1 MSKRSGLAQQIF
13 IGGFDLSGD
22 VGAISN
28 CGSPRALLDVTA
40 INKSAIERVNGL
52 SDGNLEFN
60 TWFNDAVLHEHVAL
74 SPLPTA
80 DVIVL
85 YLMGGAVADIVAG
98 LVAKQINYDWSRGA
112 DGSLQGTVLCQGAN
126 GIPLEWLIA
135 LTAGEDTHASAGSSA
150 SKDDGT
156 QATAVSITS
165 SSVANPTVIT
175 TAAVHGL
182 TTGDSILIAGH
193 TGSTP
198 ALDGTHVVT
207 VVSTTTF
214 TIPVNVT
221 VGGSGGTMT
230 LISTRYGIIAY
241 LQVVDIASGT
251 PTVTIAESQDDGVTD
266 AWTTK
271 LSFTAVADGSE
282 PTAERKTAT
291 GQVER
296 YLRITTTG
304 TFTDLDMVVAYRR
317 GTAYED
323 VAL

>member
-1 MSKRSGLAQQIF
+1 MAKRSGLAQQIF
-13 IGGFDLSGD
+13 VHGYDLSGD

-60 TWFNDAVLHEHVAL
+60 TWFDDAALAEHAAL
-74 SPLPTA
+74 KGLPTT
-80 DVIVL
+80 DRIVL
-85 YLMGGAVADIVAG
+85 YLMGGAVDDVVAG
-98 LVAKQINYDWSRGA
+98 LVAKQVNYDWSRGA
-112 DGSLQGTVLCQGAN
+112 DGSLQGTVQCQAN
-126 GIPLEWLIA
+126 STPLEWLKA
-135 LTAGEDTHASAGSSA
+135 LSAGEDTHASAGSSA

-156 QATAVSITS
+156 QATAVNITS
-165 SSVANPTVIT
+165 SSVANPTLIT
-175 TAAVHGL
+175 AAAVHGL

-241 LQVVDIASGT
+241 LQVVDIATGT
-251 PTVTIAESQDDGVTD
+251 PTVVIEESQDNGSSD
-266 AWTTK
+266 AWTAK
-271 LSFTAVADGSE
+271 LSFTAVANGSE

-304 TFTDLDMVVAYRR
+304 TFTDFDFVVAYAR